1 MVWAAAGRPAGLL
14 PRLLCDGAEPGW
26 LAARMSSAMQNY
38 WTVLLLLLHV
48 GRKIELSILSYP
60 ALPQQCRF

>member
-26 LAARMSSAMQNY
+26 LAAWMSSAMQHY
-38 WTVLLLLLHV
+38 WSVLLLLLNV
-48 GRKIELSILSYP
+48 RRQFVLSIL
-60 ALPQQCRF
+60 F